1 MQNLMVPEQKGSFK
15 NDWPFA
21 IFIAAGV
28 LCLYLVIAS
37 RSTLW
42 DRDEPRYARAT
53 VEMIESGNYLVPT
66 LNGHIWFD
74 KPILIYWLMSV
85 PVRLLGAGE
94 ISCRF
99 FAAAGTAITCLLTF
113 FIGKRLFDAKVGLW
127 AEIILATT
135 LLMLVVGS
143 AALVDGILLP
153 LIVGAMAVF
162 IGWDRNK
169 IRILDVAAVGALM
182 GLGMLAKGP
191 AGVLPV
197 PVMLIVLWF
206 GRRSIG
212 DFIRGF
218 SGIAFSTVLATA
230 IFLLWA
236 IPANNATGGEFV
248 RIFIGR
254 HVLSWT
260 VHPLHSHGGNFF
272 LYLPYY
278 LPVIIMGFF
287 PWILFL
293 PGAISVVAGGRAGI
307 EKSRTLLIV
316 WAASMF
322 ILVTVITTKLPHYLL
337 FIWPGLALSV
347 AATIVAEQKNT
358 LTSRDRKWL
367 RSGVWFF
374 GTAAVLIAAGL
385 IAGPWFMQV
394 KSLRLYGAVSGIM
407 LLAMAAVAI
416 RFQLAEKFTHSA
428 KTLLAGLLIFLIPI
442 LFGVLPG
449 LEQIKI
455 TPFISQAINTNTAAD
470 VPVAT
475 YKFSEPSLN
484 FYIGRKIEKLS
495 DKESVISWANR
506 QQAGVLIIPADI
518 LADIQQGSGPL
529 PLYEIASKKGY
540 NYSNGKKVE
549 ILAMIRGK

>member
-1 MQNLMVPEQKGSFK
+1 MIPEKGSFK
-15 NDWPFA
+15 SDWLFA

-53 VEMIESGNYLVPT
+53 VEMTQSGNYLVPT

-74 KPILIYWLMSV
+74 KPILLYWLMSV
-85 PVRLLGAGE
+85 PVRLFGASE

-99 FAAAGTAITCLLTF
+99 FAAVGTAITCLLTF

-127 AEIILATT
+127 AEMILATT
-135 LLMLVVGS
+135 LLMIVVGS
-143 AALVDGILLP
+143 AALVDGVLLP
-153 LIVGAMAVF
+153 FIVGAMAVF
-162 IGWDRNK
+162 IGWHRDR
-169 IRILDVAAVGALM
+169 IRILDVVVIGILM

-197 PVMLIVLWF
+197 PVMVIVLWF
-206 GRRSIG
+206 GRASIG

-218 SGIAFSTVLATA
+218 SGVAFSAVIAAA

-236 IPANNATGGEFV
+236 IPANNATDGEFV
-248 RIFIGR
+248 RTFIGH
-254 HVLSWT
+254 HVVSWAF
-260 VHPLHSHGGNFF
+260 HPLHSHGGNFF

-278 LPVIIMGFF
+278 LPVILVGFF

-293 PGAISVVAGGRAGI
+293 PGAISVVLGERTDVG
-307 EKSRTLLIV
+307 KSRTLLIV

-322 ILVTVITTKLPHYLL
+322 ILVTILTTKLPHYIL
-337 FIWPGLALSV
+337 FIWPALALSV
-347 AATIVAEQKNT
+347 AVTIVAQQNNT

-367 RSGVWFF
+367 RGGVWFF
-374 GTAAVLIAAGL
+374 GSAAVLIAAGL
-385 IAGPWFMQV
+385 IAAPWFTQV
-394 KSLRLYGAVSGIM
+394 KILRLYGAVSGIV
-407 LLAMAAVAI
+407 LLAMSAMAI
-416 RFQLAEKFTHSA
+416 RFQLAEKFAHSA
-428 KTLLAGLLIFLIPI
+428 KTLLAGFLIFLIPI

-449 LEQIKI
+449 LEQTKV
-455 TPFISQAINTNTAAD
+455 TPFISQAVNTNTAAD

-484 FYIGRKIEKLS
+484 FYIGRKTEKLS
-495 DKESVISWANR
+495 DKESVITWASR
-506 QQAGVLIIPADI
+506 PQPGVLIIPADI
-518 LADIQQGSGPL
+518 LADILEGSGPL
-529 PLYEIASKKGY
+529 PLYEIASKEGY
-540 NYSNGKKVE
+540 NYSNGDKVK
-549 ILAMIRGK
+549 ILAMVRGKGNPK

>member
-1 MQNLMVPEQKGSFK
+1 MIPEKGSFK
-15 NDWPFA
+15 SDWLFA

-53 VEMIESGNYLVPT
+53 VEMTQSGNYLVPT

-74 KPILIYWLMSV
+74 KPILLYWLMSV
-85 PVRLLGAGE
+85 PVRLFGASE

-99 FAAAGTAITCLLTF
+99 FAAVGTAITCLLTF

-127 AEIILATT
+127 AEMILATT
-135 LLMLVVGS
+135 LLMIVVGS
-143 AALVDGILLP
+143 AALVDGVLLP
-153 LIVGAMAVF
+153 FIVGAMAVF
-162 IGWDRNK
+162 IGWHRDR
-169 IRILDVAAVGALM
+169 IRILDVVVIGILM

-197 PVMLIVLWF
+197 PVMVIVLWF
-206 GRRSIG
+206 GRASIG

-218 SGIAFSTVLATA
+218 SGVAFSAVIAAA

-236 IPANNATGGEFV
+236 IPANNATDGEFV
-248 RIFIGR
+248 RTFIGH
-254 HVLSWT
+254 HVVSWAF
-260 VHPLHSHGGNFF
+260 HPLHSHGGNFF

-278 LPVIIMGFF
+278 LPVILVGFF

-293 PGAISVVAGGRAGI
+293 PGAISVVLGERTDVG
-307 EKSRTLLIV
+307 KSRTLLIV

-322 ILVTVITTKLPHYLL
+322 ILVTILTTKLPHYIL
-337 FIWPGLALSV
+337 FIWPALALSV
-347 AATIVAEQKNT
+347 AVTIVAQQNNT

-367 RSGVWFF
+367 RGGVWFF
-374 GTAAVLIAAGL
+374 GSAAVLIAAGL
-385 IAGPWFMQV
+385 IAAPWFTQV
-394 KSLRLYGAVSGIM
+394 KILRLYGAVSGIV
-407 LLAMAAVAI
+407 LLAMSAMAI
-416 RFQLAEKFTHSA
+416 RFQLAEKFAHSA
-428 KTLLAGLLIFLIPI
+428 KTLLAGFLIFLIPI

-449 LEQIKI
+449 LEQTKV
-455 TPFISQAINTNTAAD
+455 TPFISQAVNTNTAAD

-484 FYIGRKIEKLS
+484 FYIGRKTEKLS
-495 DKESVISWANR
+495 DKESVITWASR
-506 QQAGVLIIPADI
+506 PQPGVLIIPADI
-518 LADIQQGSGPL
+518 LADILEGSGPL
-529 PLYEIASKKGY
+529 PLYEIASKEGY
-540 NYSNGKKVE
+540 NYSNGDKVK
-549 ILAMIRGK
+549 ILTTWFVQR